1 MNDVS
6 KLSGGNPLDP
16 GPAARG
22 PTKPG
27 SDKFKEMMKV
37 GDSEKR
43 QKRGKKR
50 QSESE
55 EELKAELRSGAASTD
70 KEVQGAQKGAKVPK
84 IQQVGES
91 EKRQP
96 GAQKRAEETIS
107 EAADEVAAT
116 NLTSQKITQVRI
128 DGELEELETRM
139 GNLTSQDMVTDIVSD
154 EKVEEEMQQIEEKDE
169 ISQESTFKQQ
179 MKKESVQQEIS
190 QAVFPASSSLG
201 PSFIAPA
208 SATPPAYATLNSEIL
223 ALFEKMVGVIAVMKE
238 SGINETIIHLNS
250 AEYANSRFAGS
261 QIVIREF
268 STAPMAYNIE
278 LIGTPQ
284 NAALFEQNVGSLMN
298 AFQAGHHNFTV
309 NRIDT
314 RIASQRPDKPVF
326 HRKETPSEKEKNTD

>member
-1 MNDVS
+1 
-6 KLSGGNPLDP
+6 
-16 GPAARG
+16 
-22 PTKPG
+22 
-27 SDKFKEMMKV
+27 MMKV

-55 EELKAELRSGAASTD
+55 EELKAELRSGAISTD
-70 KEVQGAQKGAKVPK
+70 KEVQAAQKGAKVPK
-84 IQQVGES
+84 IQQVGEA

-169 ISQESTFKQQ
+169 VSQESTFKQQ

-190 QAVFPASSSLG
+190 QAVFPASSISFSTLG

-208 SATPPAYATLNSEIL
+208 SATPPAYATLNSEML

-238 SGINETIIHLNS
+238 NGINETIIHLNS

-284 NAALFEQNVGSLMN
+284 NTALFEQNVGSLMN
-298 AFQAGHHNFTV
+298 AFQGGHHNFTV

-326 HRKETPSEKEKNTD
+326 HRKETSSEKEGF

>member
-16 GPAARG
+16 GPAPRG

-55 EELKAELRSGAASTD
+55 EELKAELRSGAISTD
-70 KEVQGAQKGAKVPK
+70 KEVQAAQKGAKVPK
-84 IQQVGES
+84 IQQVGEA

-169 ISQESTFKQQ
+169 VSQESTFKQQ

-190 QAVFPASSSLG
+190 QAVFPASSISFSTLG

-208 SATPPAYATLNSEIL
+208 SATPPAYATLNSEML

-238 SGINETIIHLNS
+238 NGINETIIHLNS

-284 NAALFEQNVGSLMN
+284 NTALFEQNVGSLMN
-298 AFQAGHHNFTV
+298 AFQGGHHNFTV

-326 HRKETPSEKEKNTD
+326 HRKETSS